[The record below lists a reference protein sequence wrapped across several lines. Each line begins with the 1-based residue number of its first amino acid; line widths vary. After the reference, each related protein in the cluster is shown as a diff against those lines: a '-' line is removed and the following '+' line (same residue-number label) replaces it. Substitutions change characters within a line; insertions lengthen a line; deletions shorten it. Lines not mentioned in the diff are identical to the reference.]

1 MSSPRWERTKE
12 IVAAALELEL
22 SQRDRFLDEACPDPD
37 IRKEVE
43 SLLASEKEGFLEK
56 PASSKFED
64 PAEPTQTSRSVDLT
78 GMTLSH
84 YEIQKKLGEG
94 GMGQVF
100 LAQDRS
106 LDRRVAL
113 KLLTAKLEGDET
125 AKKRFLREAKSAAA
139 LDHPYI
145 CKIYEIGEAEGKSFI
160 AMEYVG
166 GETLQARLVRG
177 TLPLAEARRAGSEIA
192 EALEAAHQEGIVHRD
207 LKPSNIMLTPG
218 GHVKVLDFGL
228 AKRVTDPG
236 ADDDS
241 QLETESQL
249 TGEGMTLG
257 TLAYMSPEQL
267 RNQTVDA
274 RSDIF
279 SFGIVLYEMAAGAHP
294 FTKATSMDTAA
305 GILNLAPPPLKR
317 NRPDTP
323 ELLEHIVSKML
334 AKEPEDRYQLV
345 HEVRTDL
352 DSLDSRAVVP
362 EKRAPILSMLRLG
375 RKRFTIGAAALAAL
389 TLAAALVLWWNPS
402 DGRSPARDG
411 PPSVAVLPLTNI
423 SEDPL
428 ESDYLAAGI
437 SQAVTNKLTQVGLRV
452 TPWDT
457 ARRYRDSDRP
467 AEAIARELNVDA
479 VLVGTFQIAGDQ
491 ILTNISLIDAE
502 SGFQSWADVI
512 VEPYEDIFR
521 MQLRL
526 ATGVAESLKKELT
539 GEEETLLSKPESRSV
554 DAYDFYLQGA
564 HILQEGDRE
573 STEVAFQY
581 FARAVEL
588 DPSLAEAHEGLGAVQ
603 WIRYFSGSG
612 GLESLNQSEERFE
625 AALELNPASM
635 RARRGLIEV
644 AFLRGSSEAVL
655 IQGAE
660 AERLGQRDDVE
671 TLLARAEAY
680 SLGGLEERSFPLLR
694 HVIQLDPANS
704 AALYHL
710 VFASWVTEPQ
720 QAVDL
725 YKTYVRRFGEDD
737 VLHLLVASAHYLLG
751 NHEKAHEYYEEA
763 LEGMET
769 SSPDVPALFISGL
782 FYDAMGERGRAEEV
796 WYRGI
801 EVTRLSLESYP
812 DNVAMRLF
820 LASFYGLIGEHES
833 FLAESRR
840 ALEVTDMDAY
850 VLPSLA
856 AVHARRGESERAV
869 EILRR
874 LLHSGRIDTRWK
886 PQLRMAGTSPDS
898 PPYDQFL
905 KEYEAERQRLLE
917 LY

>member
-1 MSSPRWERTKE
+1 MSSPRWERIKE
-12 IVAAALELEL
+12 IVAAALELEP
-22 SQRDRFLDEACPDPD
+22 SERGRFLDDTCPDSD

-43 SLLASEKEGFLEK
+43 SLLAREREGFLER
-56 PASSKFED
+56 PASARFEE
-64 PAEPTQTSRSVDLT
+64 PEEPTQKTSTSSDLEGT
-78 GMTLSH
+78 TLSH
-84 YEIQKKLGEG
+84 YEIREKLGEG

-113 KLLTAKLEGDET
+113 KLLAAKLEGDET
-125 AKKRFLREAKSAAA
+125 AKKRFLREAKSSAA

-160 AMEYVG
+160 AMEYVV
-166 GETLQARLVRG
+166 GETLRTRLERKA
-177 TLPLAEARRAGSEIA
+177 LPLAEVRRIGSEIA
-192 EALEAAHQEGIVHRD
+192 EALETAHQEDIVHRD
-207 LKPSNIMLTPG
+207 LKPSNIMLTTG

-228 AKRVTDPG
+228 AKRVTGPG
-236 ADDDS
+236 ADDS

-249 TGEGMTLG
+249 TGEGMMLG
-257 TLAYMSPEQL
+257 TVAYMSPEQL

-279 SFGIVLYEMAAGAHP
+279 SFGIVLYEMLAGGHP

-305 GILNLAPPPLKR
+305 SILNLAPPPLER
-317 NRPDTP
+317 TRPDAP
-323 ELLEHIVSKML
+323 ELLGHIVSKML
-334 AKEPEDRYQLV
+334 VKEPEERYQLV

-352 DSLDSRAVVP
+352 DRVGLPAR
-362 EKRAPILSMLRLG
+362 RAPALSIPRLG
-375 RKRFTIGAAALAAL
+375 KRQLKIGAAALAAL
-389 TLAAALVLWWNPS
+389 TLAAALALWWSSLDGPS
-402 DGRSPARDG
+402 TSRDD

-428 ESDYLAAGI
+428 ETDYLAAGI

-452 TPWDT
+452 TPWAT

-467 AEAIARELNVDA
+467 AEAIAQELNVDA

-539 GEEETLLSKPESRSV
+539 GEEETLLSRPESRSV

-564 HILQEGDRE
+564 HLLLEDGQESR
-573 STEVAFQY
+573 EVAFHY
-581 FARAVEL
+581 FTRAVEL
-588 DPSLAEAHEGLGAVQ
+588 DPGLTEAHIGLGAVH
-603 WIRYFSGSG
+603 WERYFSGTG
-612 GLESLNQSEERFE
+612 GPERLDQSEESFE

-635 RARRGLIEV
+635 RARRGLMLV
-644 AFLRGSSEAVL
+644 KYLRGSSEAVL

-660 AERLGQRDDVE
+660 AERLGRRDDVE

-680 SLGGLEERSFPLLR
+680 QYAGLHERSFPLLR
-694 HVIQLDPANS
+694 HVIELDPANEP
-704 AALYHL
+704 AYYHL
-710 VFASWVTEPQ
+710 VFTSWFTEPQ
-720 QAVDL
+720 QSIDV
-725 YKTYVRRFGEDD
+725 YRTYVRRFGEYD
-737 VLHLLVASAHYLLG
+737 VLQSSVATAHYLLG
-751 NHEKAHEYYEEA
+751 NHEKAREYYEEA
-763 LEGMET
+763 LEGIET
-769 SSPDVPALFISGL
+769 SSRDLQTLFFAGL

-801 EVTRLSLESYP
+801 EVTRLRLESYP

-820 LASFYGLIGEHES
+820 LASFYGLIGDDES

-850 VLPSLA
+850 ALPGLA

-874 LLHSGRIDTRWK
+874 SLHSGRIEGTWRAFL
-886 PQLRMAGTSPDS
+886 QMAGTSPDS
-898 PPYDQFL
+898 PPS
-905 KEYEAERQRLLE
+905 RGSG
-917 LY
+917 